1 MRPGVGPERTRQL
14 AGTPAWLRV
23 CLGND
28 DAPATLGCLDR
39 GGEPGNARA
48 DNGQVWF
55 HQTGLL
61 FMAS

>member
-1 MRPGVGPERTRQL
+1 M
-14 AGTPAWLRV
+14 

-39 GGEPGNARA
+39 GGEPGNTRT

-55 HQTGLL
+55 HGTGLL
-61 FMAS
+61 FMAF

>member
-1 MRPGVGPERTRQL
+1 M
-14 AGTPAWLRV
+14 

-39 GGEPGNARA
+39 GSKPGNARA

-55 HQTGLL
+55 HRTGLL